1 MTARKLRWLNGPL
14 AGHPFVLPDGP
25 LRIGGA
31 DADLALVLDDEASAV
46 LNVGADGVTVSPG
59 VPVWVAGAR
68 WDAAT
73 PLPEHV
79 VVDLAGL
86 AFIVGGV
93 DDPLPVAL
101 VPPRHAPR
109 ARRPSGVHAAGA
121 LACAGLLGALVLALW
136 QPAPARAP
144 DLDAWLAARLRAS
157 ALHGLRATRE
167 PDGTVGLSGSCALS
181 QAVEQLRGELRAR
194 GVHVRDTSQCAD
206 TLRGNVKDVLMLN
219 GYRDI
224 DVRSTGGP
232 GSVEIHGAIAA
243 DGRWRRT
250 VAQLQAVAGLRTWQ
264 VINDRAQQ
272 FERLLDALSKAD
284 LLDGVGVS
292 LAGRTLM
299 VSGKLDEGRTA
310 ALNAAIAAFN
320 RAGADGFTAIYDA
333 IPTADAAQS
342 LLPAPVVTVGGQAN
356 SIYVVL
362 ANGMRLQVGGVL
374 PNGYA
379 IVGLSRHAISLRNGE
394 HLVSI
399 PLDV

>member
-31 DADLALVLDDEASAV
+31 DADLALVLEDEASAV

-68 WDAAT
+68 WDVAA
-73 PLPEHV
+73 PLPEHT

-86 AFIVGGV
+86 AFMVGGV

-101 VPPRHAPR
+101 IPPRNAPR
-109 ARRPSGVHAAGA
+109 ARRQNSVLAVGA

-144 DLDAWLAARLRAS
+144 DLDAWLAARLREP
-157 ALHGLRATRE
+157 ALQGLHVTRE
-167 PDGTVGLSGSCALS
+167 PDGTVGLSGSCTRS
-181 QAVEQLRGELRAR
+181 QAVEQLRGELRA
-194 GVHVRDTSQCAD
+194 GGLHVRDTSQCAD

-224 DVRSTGGP
+224 EVRSTGAP

-243 DGRWRRT
+243 DGHWRRT
-250 VAQLQAVAGLRTWQ
+250 VEQLQAVSGLRTWH

-272 FERLLDALSKAD
+272 FERLLNALSKA
-284 LLDGVGVS
+284 GVFEGISVS
-292 LAGRTLM
+292 LVGRLLM
-299 VSGKLDEGRTA
+299 VSGKLDDGKTA
-310 ALNAAIAAFN
+310 ALNAAIDAFN
-320 RAGADGFTAIYDA
+320 HVGADGFTAIYDA
-333 IPTADAAQS
+333 IPAVDAVQS

-379 IVGLSRHAISLRNGE
+379 IVRLSRRAISLRNGE

-399 PLDV
+399 PIDV

>member
-86 AFIVGGV
+86 AFIVGGA
-93 DDPLPVAL
+93 DDALPVAR
-101 VPPRHAPR
+101 VPPRHVPR
-109 ARRPSGVHAAGA
+109 ARRPNGVQAAGA

-136 QPAPARAP
+136 QPAPARPP
-144 DLDAWLAARLRAS
+144 DLDAWLAARLRAP
-157 ALHGLRATRE
+157 ALDGLQATRE
-167 PDGTVGLSGSCALS
+167 PDGTVGLSGSCARS

-194 GVHVRDTSQCAD
+194 GVQVRDTSQCAD

-224 DVRSTGGP
+224 EVRSTGAP
-232 GSVEIHGAIAA
+232 GAVEIHGAIAA
-243 DGRWRRT
+243 DGHWRRT
-250 VAQLQAVAGLRTWQ
+250 VAQLQAVAGLRTWH

-272 FERLLDALSKAD
+272 FERLVDALSKAD
-284 LLDGVGVS
+284 LLDGIGVS

-299 VSGKLDEGRTA
+299 VSGKLDAGRTA
-310 ALNAAIAAFN
+310 ALNAAIEAFN
-320 RAGADGFTAIYDA
+320 QAGTDGFTAIYDA
-333 IPTADAAQS
+333 IPAVDAAQS
-342 LLPAPVVTVGGQAN
+342 LLPAPVVTVGGQAS

-379 IVGLSRHAISLRNGE
+379 IVRLSRHAISLRNGE